1 MTFINHPDAYAA
13 CLIGL
18 STYEH
23 TTKISTG
30 HPKSKATEDNLL
42 IVNQNC
48 SLNRLGAE
56 NRRVCRVKKTLF
68 FQVFSIDKWGMYSS

>member
-1 MTFINHPDAYAA
+1 
-13 CLIGL
+13 GL

-30 HPKSKATEDNLL
+30 HPKSKVTEDNLL

-48 SLNRLGAE
+48 FLNRLGAE
-56 NRRVCRVKKTLF
+56 DRAASRIVRLAVFTVNIPIFFGTLDANWVAF
-68 FQVFSIDKWGMYSS
+68 CNSLPIKAW